1 MCAFGEK
8 VIALMARTRMRKW
21 IITASVLLILVI
33 ATVVALFNVNAY
45 IERNREFLIQEAEKA
60 LGRDITVGKVDVS
73 IWPGIGFRLENFT
86 LADDPKFSS
95 RDFIRAKDLQVS
107 LKLLPLLRKSVEVK
121 KLILHDPA
129 ITVIRNRSGVYN
141 FSTIGK
147 NDKDRDA
154 SKQKDRVEKEPKG
167 TPAFLIAVLDV
178 TDGTV
183 QYRDLGD
190 GTDLR
195 IQNLDLAVE
204 DFDLKRPFK
213 VKLAAGLFAAKQN
226 VKIDTRLGPFSGDSD
241 ARKAVLD
248 GVLSVDSLD
257 LDQLNRALPKIKT
270 GLPNDLRLGGVV
282 SVKDL
287 RLKGVV
293 ENLAF
298 KGTVDGTK
306 TSLDYGKMLHKP
318 AGTSLELML
327 DGQYSNDRIVLRQT
341 TSKFHNLKLR
351 SKGEIGLGS
360 RTPLNLSLDSDAT
373 SLNGWGEFVPVVK
386 DYDPNGTA
394 TLNATVRRAATGG
407 ASTEI
412 IGTLNL
418 ADVSAKPPQFSKP
431 IRNLNSRMAFTGQ
444 QATISESSLQLGDTQ
459 LRLSG
464 VVERFSPLALSYKL
478 STPEIRPADFQASL
492 PADRQADVL
501 KNLRS
506 DGTVRIQNGRT
517 NFQGKIFSGEGT
529 LYGIGYQGLDTA
541 VALAEKVLRI
551 RNLKL
556 NAFNGAIQA
565 EGEYA
570 FSDTPR
576 FSLASQLNAIDLAE
590 LYRYLN
596 AKNQSDLRG
605 RLNGNLKITGQ
616 GNDWQ
621 AIKPNLRGSGHAE
634 VFQGALL
641 NVNIADAVSGA
652 TGIPGLT
659 NLISPA
665 VRKKYP
671 ETFEA
676 KDTEFK
682 ELRTELEIADA
693 RINFKN
699 LHMVAAQFTA
709 DGNGWANFDR
719 AVDFR
724 AAVKFSPALSNDIA
738 GAVRELKFLFNKDS
752 ELEIPFTLAGTL
764 PHVKPRPDSSYLAKA
779 FQRGFF
785 QRGTDE
791 LQRQFSGSKDNSS
804 RQEPASGEA
813 KERKKKPTEDLIRR
827 GLEGLFGKQK

>member
-1 MCAFGEK
+1 
-8 VIALMARTRMRKW
+8 MRKW
-21 IITASVLLILVI
+21 IIAGSILVVLI
-33 ATVVALFNVNAY
+33 IVAVVALFNVNAY
-45 IERNREFLIQEAEKA
+45 VERNRDYLIQEAEKA
-60 LGRDITVGKVDVS
+60 LGRDISVGKVNVS
-73 IWPGIGFRLENFT
+73 IWPGIGFRLQNFT

-107 LKLLPLLRKSVEVK
+107 LKLLPLLQKNVEVK
-121 KLILHDPA
+121 KLILHEPA
-129 ITVIRNRSGVYN
+129 ITVIRNKAGIYN
-141 FSTIGK
+141 FSSIGK
-147 NDKDRDA
+147 TDKDKDA
-154 SKQKDRVEKEPKG
+154 SKPKDRVEKEPKA
-167 TPAFLIAVLDV
+167 TPAFVIALLDV
-178 TDGTV
+178 SGGTV
-183 QYRDLGD
+183 QYRDLTD
-190 GTDLR
+190 GTDLK
-195 IQNLDLAVE
+195 IQNLDLAVQ
-204 DFDLKRPFK
+204 DFDLKRSFH
-213 VKLAAGLFAAKQN
+213 VRLAAGLFAPAQN
-226 VKIDTRLGPFSGDSD
+226 VKIDTRIGPFSADSD
-241 ARKAVLD
+241 ARNAILD
-248 GVLSVDSLD
+248 GVISVDSLN
-257 LDQLNRALPKIKT
+257 LDQLNRAVPKIRT
-270 GLPNDLRLGGVV
+270 ALPNDLRLGGVV

-306 TSLDYGKMLHKP
+306 TSVDYGKTLHKP

-327 DGQYSNDRIVLRQT
+327 DGQYSKDRIVLRQT
-341 TSKFHNLKLR
+341 TSKLHNMKLR
-351 SKGEIGLGS
+351 SSGEIGLGN
-360 RTPLNLSLDSDAT
+360 RTPLNLSLDSDPT
-373 SLNGWGEFVPVVK
+373 VLNGWGELIPAVK
-386 DYDPNGTA
+386 DYDPKGTA
-394 TLNATVRRAATGG
+394 TLQAKIRRPATAG
-407 ASTEI
+407 ASTELV
-412 IGTLNL
+412 GTLNL

-431 IRNLNSRMAFTGQ
+431 ISNLNTRIAFTGQ
-444 QATISESSLQLGDTQ
+444 QATINETSLNLGDTQ

-464 VVERFSPLALSYKL
+464 VVERFSPLALSYNL

-506 DGTVRIQNGRT
+506 DGTVRLQNGQPT
-517 NFQGKIFSGEGT
+517 FQGKIVSGEGI
-529 LYGIGYQGLDTA
+529 LYGIGYQGLDTTL
-541 VALAEKVLRI
+541 ALAEKVLRI
-551 RNLKL
+551 RNLKF
-556 NAFNGAIQA
+556 NALNGAIQA
-565 EGEYA
+565 DGEYT
-570 FSDTPR
+570 FSDIPR
-576 FSLASQLNAIDLAE
+576 FSLGSQLNAIDLAE
-590 LYRYLN
+590 LYRYFN
-596 AKNQSDLRG
+596 AQNERDVRG
-605 RLNGNLKITGQ
+605 RLNGNLKISGQ

-621 AIKPNLRGSGHAE
+621 AIKPTLRGSGHAE
-634 VFQGALL
+634 VIKGALL
-641 NVNIADAVSGA
+641 NFNIADAVSGA
-652 TGIPGLT
+652 SGIPGLT

-699 LHMVAAQFTA
+699 LHMVAAQFTV

-724 AAVKFSPALSNDIA
+724 AAVQFSPALSNDIA
-738 GAVRELKFLFNKDS
+738 GAVRELKFLFNKEN

-764 PHVKPRPDSSYLAKA
+764 PRVKPRPDTSYLARA

-804 RQEPASGEA
+804 RQEPASGES

-827 GLEGLFGKQK
+827 GLEGLFGKQR